1 MHKYILSL
9 TVPFSCPHKFL
20 SLINFI
26 VIIGAVNTSL
36 WRNLYVILCD
46 RVCVYVFPLYRYSIQ
61 SDSNLLIALMPH
73 MRAHTQCTIYEV
85 FSRIILH
92 NCSFLINLG
101 KSLCLIPCLLICLYH
116 FLSLFLFLSFSTYY
130 LSFAVS
136 FPLLYTC
143 LKNRFYSLHKIV

>member
-1 MHKYILSL
+1 MLY
-9 TVPFSCPHKFL
+9 
-20 SLINFI
+20 
-26 VIIGAVNTSL
+26 
-36 WRNLYVILCD
+36 YVI
-46 RVCVYVFPLYRYSIQ
+46 VCVYVFPLYRYSIQ

-143 LKNRFYSLHKIV
+143 LKKSFLFTPQNCLIYSCSSLRVNNNKYTLKRCIRRTVR